1 MSPLRVEIL
10 AYAPTAFFQC
20 RHCEVVT
27 SEAGLGRCVR
37 EDQLQNGLPVD
48 LQRELARVV
57 AWAARLMASHGHR
70 VEVEVIDAASVRCLG
85 NRCDT
90 VSGAIRRSSWAG
102 ASDSGAP
109 TSLPR
114 RARWRSAWRRPQRP
128 ERGP

>member
-10 AYAPTAFFQC
+10 AYAPKAFFQC

-70 VEVEVIDAASVRCLG
+70 VEVEVIDAASVRGLG

-90 VSGAIRRSSWAG
+90 VSGAIRRSSWG
-102 ASDSGAP
+102 G
-109 TSLPR
+109 R
-114 RARWRSAWRRPQRP
+114 
-128 ERGP
+128 ERFRGTNLVAA